1 MPTDRRLPTCVC
13 GVAASAEPTNEPAQ
27 EEEQQPQPEEEADKT
42 LAAAEADEVV
52 APAEEAFTTESQ
64 PTPAAD

>member
-1 MPTDRRLPTCVC
+1 MPTDRRLQRVC

-27 EEEQQPQPEEEADKT
+27 GEEQQPQPEEEADKT

-52 APAEEAFTTESQ
+52 APAEEASTTESQ
-64 PTPAAD
+64 PTPAAE